1 MSKKK
6 RCHLVK
12 MTNEAR
18 ILKELRVQKGLS
30 MMQAGFLINKSD
42 SYISHL
48 ENGRMDIPTISKLAH
63 LLNIYGVS
71 IQEFQNKVKNHIQ
84 TPSYKEQLVNLLNK
98 LDEAKIQTLTS
109 LAKQVLETGSFPE
122 RIKYENTI

>member
-1 MSKKK
+1 
-6 RCHLVK
+6 
-12 MTNEAR
+12 
-18 ILKELRVQKGLS
+18 